1 MTVMAKLPKFENEE
15 GLIAWIEQN
24 DTSAYMDEMEEAE
37 ETFEVIRSMSKT
49 MVAMPVTVE
58 QIASAIKRMDESE
71 RERLFQL
78 VTEPDQS
85 VINPTRAE
93 TQTAVE
99 RIRTDLLEVLG
110 GKPLSP
116 DEPFMGNLTL
126 GQYFDLPDEERQ
138 ALWDEWAGE
147 QDWIDQVEEVD
158 VPAAPLA
165 AR

>member
-1 MTVMAKLPKFENEE
+1 
-15 GLIAWIEQN
+15 
-24 DTSAYMDEMEEAE
+24 MDKMEEVE
-37 ETFEVIRSMSKT
+37 EKFEVIRSMSNT

-93 TQTAVE
+93 AQTAVE

-116 DEPFMGNLTL
+116 DEPFMGDLTL
-126 GQYFDLPDEERQ
+126 GQYFDLPDEKRQ
-138 ALWDEWAGE
+138 ALWDEWTGE
-147 QDWIDQVEEVD
+147 QEWIDQVE
-158 VPAAPLA
+158 
-165 AR
+165 R